1 MSDNIR
7 EFHVPEKPR
16 AKGDNIRTSLAKA
29 KKYDIL
35 QEQIKKDLEAMQK
48 CHDDLVND
56 TAFKF
61 GYHKGYIKGALDVYQ
76 LAIFVLSNYLEQ
88 YTHESD

>member
-1 MSDNIR
+1 MNDNIR

-29 KKYDIL
+29 KKYDSL

-48 CHDDLVND
+48 IHDEFVND
-56 TAFKF
+56 TSFKF
-61 GYHKGYIKGALDVYQ
+61 GYHKGYKEGAQEVYE

-88 YTHESD
+88 PKHESD